1 VRRRRAAQQ
10 SCRLRRG
17 ARGRRERR
25 SGATGHVATC
35 APTLNR
41 SVALERIASHYIALR
56 CLAFHGI
63 GFQCLALRPL
73 TSYCRTKHCSRCVF
87 YQHAQY
93 ALCGLVRTCIN
104 ACTDKCNRANES
116 DNLFFVHL
124 SGARN
129 VGYNDQHEGGNGIHT
144 SREHSPKLPRCHSG
158 RTSRFEREA
167 SRELGQ
173 HATWPTD
180 TAGTAARGSPNRA
193 FFSCHQW
200 AANAPGCS
208 QRR

>member
-1 VRRRRAAQQ
+1 MCHV
-10 SCRLRRG
+10 CMY
-17 ARGRRERR
+17 
-25 SGATGHVATC
+25 AT
-35 APTLNR
+35 
-41 SVALERIASHYIALR
+41 RI
-56 CLAFHGI
+56 
-63 GFQCLALRPL
+63 
-73 TSYCRTKHCSRCVF
+73 
-87 YQHAQY
+87 
-93 ALCGLVRTCIN
+93 CIN

-173 HATWPTD
+173 HATWLTD
-180 TAGTAARGSPNRA
+180 TAGTAARGSRNRA

-208 QRR
+208 QRRCTSFLSPLLRSARGRGKLKHSATPNDEDSHNKTKTAVTPQQ